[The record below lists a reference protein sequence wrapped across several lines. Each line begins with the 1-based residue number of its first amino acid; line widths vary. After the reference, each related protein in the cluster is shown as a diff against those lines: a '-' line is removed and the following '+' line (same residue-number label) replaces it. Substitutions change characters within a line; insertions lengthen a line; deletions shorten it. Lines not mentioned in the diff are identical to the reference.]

1 MAFVNELLCT
11 LPRGAAILDIGS
23 GRGSFDTHDTSF
35 TVVRTDLE
43 RQAPATPNFV
53 QADAARLPFADCSF
67 DLIVS
72 NHSLEHFDD
81 LAGALREIGR
91 VVKPNGTLY
100 VAVPD
105 ATTISDRLYRWLA
118 RGGGHVNPF
127 SSAGNLAST
136 IARAT
141 GLRHVATRT
150 LCTSLACLNRRNRR
164 GPAPRRLLLL
174 GGGTETSLRLITY
187 LMRLSD
193 RFLRTRASV
202 YGWVLY
208 FGNVD
213 AALDCTAWSNVCVR
227 CGAGHPSVWL
237 LQERMVKRRLRIFP
251 TYRCP
256 QCRTLNLF
264 TDDRGFAHLRGQQS
278 SPP

>member
-1 MAFVNELLCT
+1 MLVRRTAGSMAFVNELLCT

-23 GRGSFDTHDTSF
+23 GRGSFDTKGGSF

-43 RQAPATPNFV
+43 RQAGGTPNFV

-81 LAGALREIGR
+81 LAGSLREIGR
-91 VVKPNGTLY
+91 AVKPNGALY

-105 ATTISDRLYRWLA
+105 STTISDLLYRWLA

-174 GGGTETSLRLITY
+174 GGGTKTSLRLIAY

-202 YGWVLY
+202 YLWMGPLFWERRCSPRLHGVEQRLCALWS
-208 FGNVD
+208 GTPVSM
-213 AALDCTAWSNVCVR
+213 AAA
-227 CGAGHPSVWL
+227 GAHG
-237 LQERMVKRRLRIFP
+237 
-251 TYRCP
+251 
-256 QCRTLNLF
+256 
-264 TDDRGFAHLRGQQS
+264 
-278 SPP
+278 